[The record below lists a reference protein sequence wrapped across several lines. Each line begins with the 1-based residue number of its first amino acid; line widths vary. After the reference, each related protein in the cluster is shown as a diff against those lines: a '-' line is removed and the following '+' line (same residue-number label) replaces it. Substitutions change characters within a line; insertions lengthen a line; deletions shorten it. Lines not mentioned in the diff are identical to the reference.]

1 MFSNFILPVWAEIFY
16 IACYRNIFFTCTMEI
31 IVWAQLGFP
40 LHGFGCSLYYI
51 IEVLSE
57 RALENAKNY
66 LDNILMEKYIYVVNG
81 FKDVFTQACYLFHWS
96 ASTHISY
103 LETKNRGSITFKNIP
118 TLNPPLS
125 NAKINY

>member
-1 MFSNFILPVWAEIFY
+1 
-16 IACYRNIFFTCTMEI
+16 MET

-66 LDNILMEKYIYVVNG
+66 LDNILFTFLMEKYM
-81 FKDVFTQACYLFHWS
+81 
-96 ASTHISY
+96 
-103 LETKNRGSITFKNIP
+103 
-118 TLNPPLS
+118 
-125 NAKINY
+125 

>member
-1 MFSNFILPVWAEIFY
+1 MFSNFILPSRAENSTY
-16 IACYRNIFFTCTMEI
+16 IACYRNIFFTCTMETM
-31 IVWAQLGFP
+31 VWAQLGFP

-66 LDNILMEKYIYVVNG
+66 LDNILHTFLMEKYIYVVNG
-81 FKDVFTQACYLFHWS
+81 FKDGFTQACYLFHWS

-103 LETKNRGSITFKNIP
+103 LRPKIRGQ
-118 TLNPPLS
+118 
-125 NAKINY
+125 